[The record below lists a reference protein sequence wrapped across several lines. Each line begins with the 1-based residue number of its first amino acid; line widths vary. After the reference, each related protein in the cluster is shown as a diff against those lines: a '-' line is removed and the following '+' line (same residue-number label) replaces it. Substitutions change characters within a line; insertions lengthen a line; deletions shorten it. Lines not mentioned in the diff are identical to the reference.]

1 MLELSGI
8 DFVRMQARQTFAY
21 GVLFNLTGDEQAL
34 KLHKAGVDFLLKNAR
49 DPEGGFY
56 SLMKQGKPL
65 TADDHALPVKRLQRT
80 SQDLSYALVG
90 LAMNAYLT
98 HDPKVIKV
106 IMDSEKYIYDTY
118 FDEKADLM
126 RWCLED
132 SKSDKTT
139 QKELVALL
147 DQINAYMVLTLR
159 LIPQDDKKAFVADL
173 DKTVDSIN
181 NHFYNKDRNRFFGCI
196 DNKSCFDLKKGRHL
210 DNGHTV
216 KAFWMEYLV
225 ACMTGNEKLKEFAKH
240 GMLTTLQSAQTDEH
254 TNWYGDLLKKDASWW
269 EYAELDQSALT
280 LALTG
285 DYELQDTLR
294 PWVNDYVDRQYGELN
309 HFGLKTFFWRN
320 GFHSTEHA
328 LIGTILSNAIR
339 ANACSDDKCR
349 AENRVKLYF
358 APVNSDDTIFT
369 PYLYSGKIV
378 SVKDRENVKEVTF
391 ENIALPV
398 KAY

>member
-1 MLELSGI
+1 
-8 DFVRMQARQTFAY
+8 
-21 GVLFNLTGDEQAL
+21 
-34 KLHKAGVDFLLKNAR
+34 
-49 DPEGGFY
+49 
-56 SLMKQGKPL
+56 
-65 TADDHALPVKRLQRT
+65 
-80 SQDLSYALVG
+80 
-90 LAMNAYLT
+90 
-98 HDPKVIKV
+98 
-106 IMDSEKYIYDTY
+106 
-118 FDEKADLM
+118 M

-378 SVKDRENVKEVTF
+378 SVKDRDNVKEVTF
-391 ENIALPV
+391 EDIVLPV

>member
-1 MLELSGI
+1 MHSW
-8 DFVRMQARQTFAY
+8 
-21 GVLFNLTGDEQAL
+21 VL
-34 KLHKAGVDFLLKNAR
+34 
-49 DPEGGFY
+49 
-56 SLMKQGKPL
+56 
-65 TADDHALPVKRLQRT
+65 
-80 SQDLSYALVG
+80 
-90 LAMNAYLT
+90 AYLT
-98 HDPKVIKV
+98 HDPEVIKV

>member
-98 HDPKVIKV
+98 HDPEVIKV

>member
-98 HDPKVIKV
+98 HDPEVIKV

-309 HFGLKTFFWRN
+309 HFSLKTFFWRN

>member
-98 HDPKVIKV
+98 HDPEVIKV

-240 GMLTTLQSAQTDEH
+240 GMLTTLHSAQTDEH